1 MVSGAIACNQSLG
14 TILTNELCG
23 ELVEKQEMAIILENT
38 VILLVGLIPWNIA
51 MDVPLKA
58 IDVGFLSGIYAFYL
72 YSLPLWNL
80 FLGVMEEKNKND
92 DTKPENSLV

>member
-1 MVSGAIACNQSLG
+1 
-14 TILTNELCG
+14 
-23 ELVEKQEMAIILENT
+23 
-38 VILLVGLIPWNIA
+38 